1 MTDSERQHVLRMIE
15 EGKITP
21 EEGLKL
27 MQALGEDAPVEV
39 LEAAEAWARYGEEP
53 AKSDPEFDQK
63 VRRFRR
69 LWLVPLGG
77 GILLSVLSAAWMYT
91 ALHSFWVVP
100 ALLFFL
106 LGVGLVVLG
115 FDSRSSRW
123 IYIDVNEKPGE
134 HGHIVI
140 TFPLAPIRWLASLF
154 GRHISAEHKGVLDEQ
169 ILQAVLQKSDDPF
182 FVDAH
187 DESGNRVQVYIG

>member
-1 MTDSERQHVLRMIE
+1 MTDSERQHVLRMID
-15 EGKITP
+15 EGKITA

-27 MQALGEDAPVEV
+27 MQALGEDTPVEV
-39 LEAAEAWARYGEEP
+39 VETVETARPDGEP
-53 AKSDPEFDQK
+53 RSDPEFDQK
-63 VRRFRR
+63 LRRFRR
-69 LWLVPLGG
+69 LWLVPLGC
-77 GILLSVLSAAWMYT
+77 GILLSVLAAAWMYA

-123 IYIDVNEKPGE
+123 IYIDVNQKPGE
-134 HGHIVI
+134 QPEHIVI
-140 TFPLAPIRWLASLF
+140 SFPLAPIRWLLNLF
-154 GRHISAEHKGVLDEQ
+154 GGHIHKSALDEQ
-169 ILQAVLQKSDDPF
+169 ILQAVLQKSNDPF

-187 DESGNRVQVYIG
+187 DEHGQRVQVYIG